1 MMPGSSTK
9 PERGEYQR
17 NQEKR
22 GTQNKKD
29 KKKKQTKL
37 EEEMIDKQ
45 GAKLKEDD
53 LLRTRW
59 APHLGLRSP

>member
-1 MMPGSSTK
+1 MPGSPTP

-17 NQEKR
+17 NQEER
-22 GTQNKKD
+22 ATHNKKD

-45 GAKLKEDD
+45 GAKL
-53 LLRTRW
+53 
-59 APHLGLRSP
+59 